1 MPIDYTKRPTPTGG
15 APETGGKISLTKAAP
30 TISLT
35 KAATGGRLHVN
46 LNWDARA
53 AAPAAPRGLFSKAPK
68 GGGALDL
75 DLGCLYELT
84 NGRKGVVQALGNAFG
99 SLDEEPYVFLDGD
112 DRSGAVS
119 AGENLYV
126 NLAHAAE
133 IRRVL
138 VFAMIYEGAASFEQ
152 ARGVVTLTPVS
163 GPAVEVAL
171 DDAGGS
177 SRMCAIALI
186 DNTTGA
192 LTIRREV
199 TYVRGT
205 QAELDAAYGWG
216 MRWTAGKK

>member
-1 MPIDYTKRPTPTGG
+1 MPIDYTKRPAPAGGG
-15 APETGGKISLTKAAP
+15 AAQGGGTISLTKSAP
-30 TISLT
+30 SVSLT

-53 AAPAAPRGLFSKAPK
+53 AAPAPRGLFSKAPK
-68 GGGALDL
+68 GGGGLDL

-99 SLDEEPYVFLDGD
+99 SLDREPFVFLDGD

-119 AGENLYV
+119 QGENLYV
-126 NLAHAAE
+126 NLAHAAD

-177 SRMCAIALI
+177 SRMCAIALL
-186 DNTTGA
+186 DNTGGE
-192 LTIRREV
+192 LVIRREV
-199 TYVRGT
+199 NYVKGT
-205 QAELDAAYGWG
+205 QAELDSAYGWG
-216 MRWTAGKK
+216 MRWTAGSK